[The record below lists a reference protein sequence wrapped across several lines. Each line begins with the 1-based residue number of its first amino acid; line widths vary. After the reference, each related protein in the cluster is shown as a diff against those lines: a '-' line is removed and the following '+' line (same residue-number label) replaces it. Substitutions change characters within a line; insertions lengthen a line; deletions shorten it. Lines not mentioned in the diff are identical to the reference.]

1 MMESADRHR
10 VLVAD
15 LAVERA
21 RLREANVMC
30 FGGCAAAYHAGLRGD
45 ELTVL
50 LIAQTNGLR
59 GNPTAPDGCRF
70 RSRRLGTG
78 EGPALFARSFV
89 ARIVD
94 TLPRRS
100 AWRCSLDRGEPLPK
114 ADLDRFSVGGDQ
126 RVLGG
131 QVLVGPV
138 GGLVTGLELTEI
150 CEQLFAQRR

>member
-1 MMESADRHR
+1 MEPADWRR

-15 LAVERA
+15 LAVEGA

-30 FGGCAAAYHAGLRGD
+30 FGWCAAAYHARLRGD

-70 RSRRLGTG
+70 RSRGLGTG

-114 ADLDRFSVGGDQ
+114 ADLDRFSVGGGQ
-126 RVLGG
+126 RVLVR
-131 QVLVGPV
+131 QVVMDPVGCLVGRV
-138 GGLVTGLELTEI
+138 EI
-150 CEQLFAQRR
+150 AEFRDQSVAQRR